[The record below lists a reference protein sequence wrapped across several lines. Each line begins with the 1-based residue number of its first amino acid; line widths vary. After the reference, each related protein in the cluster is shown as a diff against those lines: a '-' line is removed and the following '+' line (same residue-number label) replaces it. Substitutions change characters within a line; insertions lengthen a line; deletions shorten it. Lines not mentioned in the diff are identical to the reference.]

1 MNRFGVLLCL
11 ALLLPVLTA
20 VYGQSTR
27 PSSGGSD
34 KLNRRPTAR
43 PSPPAPADAAS
54 VEDVEDSGEIVTV
67 DTKLVTVPVKI
78 IDRKG
83 KFVPGLTMS
92 DFRVYENGA
101 QQEITHFSNEQ
112 EPFTVALILDMSYS
126 ATFKLKDIH
135 NAAIAFVDQ
144 LRPEDKVMV
153 VSFDM
158 EVAVRCD
165 VTSDRDTIYRAITS
179 TKIGTGTSVYDAVSF
194 VLNDRLRKIEGRKAA
209 ILFTDGVDT
218 SSEKAND
225 LGNLADAMESDSI
238 IYPIRYDTFADVQA
252 MKDKPV
258 AGSQGPRSTP
268 PIVPSSR
275 PSIIPIPVEM
285 IAMPSSRGT
294 SAEEYARAEEY
305 LRELATR
312 TGGEIYVASS
322 LDNLARA
329 FAKIAAE
336 LREYYSLGYYPATE
350 GVPGQSVRIK
360 VQVDRPN
367 VAVRAR
373 TSYLIAGKDKPK
385 KK

>member
-1 MNRFGVLLCL
+1 MKRIGVLLCL
-11 ALLLPVLTA
+11 AFLLPVLTA
-20 VYGQSTR
+20 VYGQSIR
-27 PSSGGSD
+27 QSPGGTD
-34 KLNRRPTAR
+34 KRNRRPAAT
-43 PSPPAPADAAS
+43 PTPPRPADAAPA
-54 VEDVEDSGEIVTV
+54 EDAEDSGEIVTV

-83 KFVPGLTMS
+83 NFVPGLTMS
-92 DFRVYENGA
+92 DFTVFENGA
-101 QQEITHFSNEQ
+101 RQEVTHFSNEQ

-135 NAAIAFVDQ
+135 TAAIAFVDQ

-165 VTSDRDTIYRAITS
+165 VTSDRDTIYKAITS
-179 TKIGTGTSVYDAVSF
+179 TKIGTGTSVYDAVSY
-194 VLNDRLRKIEGRKAA
+194 VLNDRLRRIEGRKAA

-225 LGNLADAMESDSI
+225 SGNLADAMESDSI

-258 AGSQGPRSTP
+258 AGSQGPRGTP
-268 PIVPSSR
+268 PTVPSNR

-305 LRELATR
+305 LRQLAAR

-322 LDNLARA
+322 LDNLAGA

-336 LREYYSLGYYPATE
+336 LREYYSLGYYPAAE

-360 VQVDRPN
+360 VQVNRPN

-373 TSYLIAGKDKPK
+373 TSYVVAKDKPK